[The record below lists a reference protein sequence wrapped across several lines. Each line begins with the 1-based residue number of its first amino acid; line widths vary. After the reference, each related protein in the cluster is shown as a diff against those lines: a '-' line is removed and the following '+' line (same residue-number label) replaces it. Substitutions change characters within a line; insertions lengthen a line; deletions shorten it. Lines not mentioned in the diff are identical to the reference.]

1 MKVWELKEGVEYI
14 AYDKNFGKRNYK
26 IVDGE
31 FLYFDD
37 NERWSLSLRKYKEL
51 NELDFTEYTPPTDWS
66 KVEVDTKVLVK
77 MKGYNGLLATG
88 HFSRY
93 VNNEPNCEEVMVF
106 ANGTTSYTTKDQYV
120 HSLMYE
126 TAYNPSDVRLY
137 TE

>member
-14 AYDKNFGKRNYK
+14 AYDKHFGKRNYK

-37 NERWSLSLRKYKEL
+37 NERWSLSLRKFKEL

-66 KVEVDTKVLVK
+66 KVEVDTKVLVRDRDDEVW
-77 MKGYNGLLATG
+77 TRR
-88 HFSRY
+88 HFAKY
-93 VNNEPNCEEVMVF
+93 E
-106 ANGTTSYTTKDQYV
+106 NGTIYTWNSGRTLFTSGNCVPYV
-120 HSLMYE
+120 PYLQ
-126 TAYNPSDVRLY
+126 AKLY

>member
-77 MKGYNGLLATG
+77 DKGNNNHWCKC

-93 VNNEPNCEEVMVF
+93 INNEPNCEEIRVF
-106 ANGTTSYTTKDQYV
+106 SNGTTSYTSTERYLLSEV
-120 HSLMYE
+120 VCS
-126 TAYNPSDVRLY
+126 PSDVKLY